1 MPEEGSAMANA
12 TTTYERAVDRLRT
25 AALET
30 AERELGGELTDWSVT
45 FEGPSHVVVKAA
57 CGARFGTFSAQSGL
71 ADQSVHVESYC
82 TRSAQD
88 SEPSSDSGMAAL
100 PATGAQTEAVAN
112 ALDYWLEL
120 ADQSDDH
127 AIAQR
132 EHVRAFRASLG
143 RQSDAAQEARQD
155 AEVLFRLLSD
165 PEADVEQMRDLAAQL
180 ASFVHPRARRR
191 FSRD

>member
-1 MPEEGSAMANA
+1 MANA

-25 AALET
+25 AALEA

-45 FEGPSHVVVKAA
+45 FAGPSHVVVKASR
-57 CGARFGTFSAQSGL
+57 GARFGTFAAQFGL
-71 ADQSVHVESYC
+71 ADQSVHVESYG
-82 TRSAQD
+82 TRSVQETED
-88 SEPSSDSGMAAL
+88 GSDAGLAPL

-120 ADQSDDH
+120 ADRSDDH

-132 EHVRAFRASLG
+132 EHVRAFRSSLR

-155 AEVLFRLLSD
+155 AEVLFRLLGD
-165 PEADVEQMRDLAAQL
+165 PDADVEQVRDLAGQL
-180 ASFVHPRARRR
+180 AAFVHPRARRR

>member
-1 MPEEGSAMANA
+1 MANA

-25 AALET
+25 AALEA

-45 FEGPSHVVVKAA
+45 FEGPSHVVVKASR
-57 CGARFGTFSAQSGL
+57 GTRFGTFAAQFGL
-71 ADQSVHVESYC
+71 ADQSVHVESYG
-82 TRSAQD
+82 TRSARTA
-88 SEPSSDSGMAAL
+88 EERSDAGLAPL

-120 ADQSDDH
+120 ADRSDDH

-132 EHVRAFRASLG
+132 EHVRAFRASL
-143 RQSDAAQEARQD
+143 RRAERCRPRRRARTP
-155 AEVLFRLLSD
+155 RSSSGCSSD
-165 PEADVEQMRDLAAQL
+165 PNADVEQMRDLAGQL
-180 ASFVHPRARRR
+180 AAFVHPRARRR